1 MKYIT
6 IILYLF
12 MTIHTNAQETIYDIN
27 IKSIDGKNINLNM
40 FKGKYILFV
49 NVASKCGFTSQYKE
63 LESLHKTYNDKLIVI
78 GVPCNQFGGQ
88 EPGNSNE
95 IIEFCEKNYG
105 VSFLLTEKIKVKGDE
120 KHPLYQWLC
129 SKSKNGKVNSSVK
142 WNFQK
147 YLVDTNGELI
157 NYFYSITNP
166 LSDKI
171 TKHIR

>member
-1 MKYIT
+1 MIALFTFLFSLVIYSSWY
-6 IILYLF
+6 YLS
-12 MTIHTNAQETIYDIN
+12 IN
-27 IKSIDGKNINLNM
+27 N
-40 FKGKYILFV
+40 
-49 NVASKCGFTSQYKE
+49 
-63 LESLHKTYNDKLIVI
+63 LESN
-78 GVPCNQFGGQ
+78 
-88 EPGNSNE
+88 NE

>member
-63 LESLHKTYNDKLIVI
+63 LESLHKTYNDK
-78 GVPCNQFGGQ
+78 
-88 EPGNSNE
+88 
-95 IIEFCEKNYG
+95 
-105 VSFLLTEKIKVKGDE
+105 
-120 KHPLYQWLC
+120 
-129 SKSKNGKVNSSVK
+129 
-142 WNFQK
+142 
-147 YLVDTNGELI
+147 
-157 NYFYSITNP
+157 
-166 LSDKI
+166 
-171 TKHIR
+171 